1 MLAGT
6 VFATLALLGLSASDP
21 SGLRYYSLG
30 ISAGLANSS
39 VYCIRQDSRG
49 LMWFGTFGGL
59 SRWDG
64 ETFTTWR
71 PRPDQASLSASV
83 IFSLMEGDGC
93 LWVATDGGGLSRF
106 DMVTEGWSTW
116 RADPA
121 DPGRLS
127 SDRVFAL
134 GRDAEGRIWAGSAD
148 GVVNILDPKSG
159 KVLRLWPPD
168 VSGGDRVP
176 ASPVRCIARTLDG
189 TMWVGT
195 EGSGLIEVTP
205 GFRAIGHTHE
215 AGNPASLGSDTV
227 RSLLVDS
234 KGRLWIGLGN
244 GSVDLRSGAGF
255 EHASLPPGG
264 APRQA
269 VRALGEDDS
278 GTIWVGWAEAGI
290 GTIDPGTGA
299 LSLPGPQGAANVR
312 ALYRDRSGLMWAGLK
327 DGGARAYNPRSA
339 AFSRHETMVDGT
351 RLRGLRGL
359 AETHDGKILAGTDG
373 LGLVELDRRDGSVR
387 TVPGTGKTGDER
399 KVYAVSV
406 AKDSTIWYGTD
417 GAGLFA
423 LSPGG
428 KLRQWRHGEE
438 PGSLGSNVVWCIL
451 EEADG
456 GLWIGTEGGGLDWLA
471 PGSDSFVHHRPD
483 PFSPSSLRGAS
494 VRSVFRDSK
503 KRLWVATWDGGIS
516 RLLEDGKT
524 FVSYGPEAGKAGS
537 LADSSVNAIFEDSA
551 RRIWIGTGGA
561 GLERFDE
568 ARGLFER
575 IGEEEGLAAATV
587 NGIVES
593 AGGELW
599 ISTQIGLSRWIPDSG
614 TWLSYGLED
623 GLAGAELSQN
633 SYLRA
638 RDGSL
643 WFGGPE
649 GLSSFDPAAI
659 DTRAAPPSV
668 AITAVV
674 AHGSGLVRR
683 RANGDLVLDWRNAGL
698 SFTIGV
704 LDYVAPD
711 RNRYAMRIEG
721 RQANWT
727 QLGHV
732 NTGYIAPLAPG
743 TWVLAA
749 TGSDGNGIW
758 SQSAA
763 RLSIQVVAPFWLTP
777 AFGALVALVLGAGV
791 ASLILFRIR
800 TLHARN
806 ALLVKFS
813 RHIELAREEERT
825 DAAREVHDGIG
836 QHLVVLNLQAFWL
849 ASHPDA
855 SSEERAPR
863 VDEMRDSISRAMAEV
878 KNVAT
883 KFRPVALDSLSVAET
898 VRWYA
903 RDFGRRTGIQAAVEV
918 AGDFPQCGDEAAT
931 ALFRVLQEA
940 LSNVARHAGPCQVRV
955 ELRVEGGDAV
965 LEISDDGVGLPEG
978 VDRAEDSFGLIGM
991 RERCASLG
999 GGIRISGSPGAGT
1012 RLLATLP
1019 LARVARPG
1027 ATEYRRNP

>member
-205 GFRAIGHTHE
+205 GLRAIGHTHE

-387 TVPGTGKTGDER
+387 TVP
-399 KVYAVSV
+399 
-406 AKDSTIWYGTD
+406 
-417 GAGLFA
+417 
-423 LSPGG
+423 
-428 KLRQWRHGEE
+428 
-438 PGSLGSNVVWCIL
+438 
-451 EEADG
+451 
-456 GLWIGTEGGGLDWLA
+456 
-471 PGSDSFVHHRPD
+471 
-483 PFSPSSLRGAS
+483 
-494 VRSVFRDSK
+494 
-503 KRLWVATWDGGIS
+503 
-516 RLLEDGKT
+516 
-524 FVSYGPEAGKAGS
+524 
-537 LADSSVNAIFEDSA
+537 
-551 RRIWIGTGGA
+551 
-561 GLERFDE
+561 
-568 ARGLFER
+568 
-575 IGEEEGLAAATV
+575 
-587 NGIVES
+587 
-593 AGGELW
+593 
-599 ISTQIGLSRWIPDSG
+599 
-614 TWLSYGLED
+614 
-623 GLAGAELSQN
+623 
-633 SYLRA
+633 
-638 RDGSL
+638 
-643 WFGGPE
+643 
-649 GLSSFDPAAI
+649 
-659 DTRAAPPSV
+659 
-668 AITAVV
+668 
-674 AHGSGLVRR
+674 
-683 RANGDLVLDWRNAGL
+683 
-698 SFTIGV
+698 
-704 LDYVAPD
+704 
-711 RNRYAMRIEG
+711 
-721 RQANWT
+721 
-727 QLGHV
+727 
-732 NTGYIAPLAPG
+732 
-743 TWVLAA
+743 
-749 TGSDGNGIW
+749 
-758 SQSAA
+758 AA
-763 RLSIQVVAPFWLTP
+763 RPCSSPMSRGRSPWQGSW
-777 AFGALVALVLGAGV
+777 AG
-791 ASLILFRIR
+791 
-800 TLHARN
+800 
-806 ALLVKFS
+806 
-813 RHIELAREEERT
+813 
-825 DAAREVHDGIG
+825 
-836 QHLVVLNLQAFWL
+836 
-849 ASHPDA
+849 
-855 SSEERAPR
+855 
-863 VDEMRDSISRAMAEV
+863 
-878 KNVAT
+878 
-883 KFRPVALDSLSVAET
+883 
-898 VRWYA
+898 
-903 RDFGRRTGIQAAVEV
+903 
-918 AGDFPQCGDEAAT
+918 
-931 ALFRVLQEA
+931 
-940 LSNVARHAGPCQVRV
+940 
-955 ELRVEGGDAV
+955 
-965 LEISDDGVGLPEG
+965 
-978 VDRAEDSFGLIGM
+978 
-991 RERCASLG
+991 
-999 GGIRISGSPGAGT
+999 
-1012 RLLATLP
+1012 
-1019 LARVARPG
+1019 
-1027 ATEYRRNP
+1027 